1 MVARSMTI
9 GLGIIGAGGV
19 AALHAQAAVSAG
31 LRLAGICDVDLDRA
45 RALAAKHPSARATGS
60 VQDLLADPGI
70 AAVVVA
76 TPNVLHKD
84 LAVAAMQAGKDVLLE
99 KPMAMTVGE
108 CDEIIAAR
116 QRTQRLIQIGF
127 VCRGAPSALAA
138 GGLLEAGRL
147 GRIYHAKA
155 SIYRRRGIPGL
166 GRWFTT
172 KEKSGGG
179 ALMDLGVHLIDLVL
193 HLTGYPGPARASA
206 VCTSTFGSP
215 IDQYVYEEM
224 WGGPPN
230 PQGIFDVEDAATA
243 LVRFDDGMSMEL
255 NATWAADLSEDR
267 MRSQI
272 VLLGDKGGCCIDLW
286 KNELI
291 LSTEQDGRVTDVPE
305 PLPAGDAWTAAW
317 TRQAETFASNVERRT
332 PPEASAEN
340 GRAVQSLV
348 EALYRSAAEGRE
360 VDV

>member
-19 AALHAQAAVSAG
+19 AALHAGATVNAG

-45 RALAAKHPSARATGS
+45 RALAAKHPPARATGS
-60 VQDLLADPGI
+60 VQELLSDPDVS
-70 AAVVVA
+70 AVIVA

-99 KPMAMTVGE
+99 KPMATTVGE

-116 QRTQRLIQIGF
+116 QQTQRLIQIGF
-127 VCRGAPSALAA
+127 VCRGAASALAA
-138 GGLLEAGRL
+138 RGLLEAGRL

-172 KEKSGGG
+172 KEESGGG
-179 ALMDLGVHLIDLVL
+179 VLMDLGVHLIDLVL
-193 HLTGYPGPARASA
+193 HLTGYPAPARASA

-215 IDQYVYEEM
+215 IDQYAFEEM

-230 PQGIFDVEDAATA
+230 PLGIFDVEDAATA

-267 MRSQI
+267 LRSQI

-286 KNELI
+286 NNELI
-291 LSTEQDGRVTDVPE
+291 LTTERDGSVTDASE
-305 PLPAGDAWTAAW
+305 PLPAGDAWSAAW

-348 EALYRSAAEGRE
+348 AALYRSAAKGRE